1 VGWSNHARIRNKSDI
16 EQRWTMESGG
26 RRVQLHTRKPTDP
39 IHHKEIAMNTFTR
52 LASTAFLALTLN
64 AAYGEEAPKS
74 LTVQFADLD
83 LNKDAG
89 LARLFDRIKGA
100 AERVCSAH
108 SGGTTLRDR
117 QQYAACVEFAL
128 SNAIARVDRPEL
140 TEYIVSRYSGAKTAP
155 AKVATSR

>member
-1 VGWSNHARIRNKSDI
+1 
-16 EQRWTMESGG
+16 MEPHRCS
-26 RRVQLHTRKPTDP
+26 VQLHTRKPTNP
-39 IHHKEIAMNTFTR
+39 TTKEIVMNTFVR

-74 LTVQFADLD
+74 LTVQFGDLD

-89 LARLFDRIKGA
+89 LTTLFDRIKGA

-108 SGGTTLRDR
+108 SGGTTLRDQ
-117 QQYAACVEFAL
+117 QQYAACVDFAL

-140 TEYIVSRYSGAKTAP
+140 TDYIVNRHSSEKKAQ
-155 AKVATSR
+155 AKVANRR

>member
-1 VGWSNHARIRNKSDI
+1 
-16 EQRWTMESGG
+16 
-26 RRVQLHTRKPTDP
+26 
-39 IHHKEIAMNTFTR
+39 MNTFTR
-52 LASTAFLALTLN
+52 LAGIAFLGLTLN

-83 LNKDAG
+83 LSKDAG
-89 LARLFDRIKGA
+89 LATLFDRIKGA

-108 SGGTTLRDR
+108 SGGTTLRDK

-140 TEYIVSRYSGAKTAP
+140 TDYIVSRHSSDKNAP
-155 AKVATSR
+155 VKVATSR